1 MVLSDDMDSKDL
13 FAMAENDL
21 DYMRVEREKATEVHW
36 SLALQWAQESLICR
50 DIFNQV
56 NMISFLGRLPRYGTY
71 IVRASCNIR
80 E

>member
-1 MVLSDDMDSKDL
+1 MDSKDL

-56 NMISFLGRLPRYGTY
+56 NILSLLDRLLFY
-71 IVRASCNIR
+71 
-80 E
+80 